1 MPSLSGPDLL
11 VNNDSVEIID
21 SEHPLMSKMRRKSR
35 MVGEFIMDWLT
46 EYRVLRVPIMNWAIM
61 VLYGAFL
68 LRLSLKFKTLYDRH
82 ALTTMMVTNILLY
95 GLADALAQTIGCVA
109 AFKPIPEEN
118 TSLIFVRY
126 ILERGRPRRVILD
139 EADDDLVELGLDDPF
154 MDGVD
159 YEEDVNGPNS
169 HPQHQFTA
177 APTSPRNREVFHFRR
192 LALFTLWGIIISFFQ
207 SPWYA
212 FLNSAYSNDNK
223 FLSVLKRVLTDQLC
237 FSPVSLACFL
247 SYMAYTIE
255 QGGRQGVA
263 DKLKTKYLPT
273 LGINWVVWP
282 ATQFFNFLVMPSPLQ
297 IPFSSTI
304 GVFWNAYLSYRNA
317 SDAK

>member
-1 MPSLSGPDLL
+1 
-11 VNNDSVEIID
+11 
-21 SEHPLMSKMRRKSR
+21 
-35 MVGEFIMDWLT
+35 MVGDFFMDWLT
-46 EYRVLRVPIMNWAIM
+46 EYRILRVPIMNWAIM
-61 VLYGAFL
+61 IFYGAFL
-68 LRLSLKFKTLYDRH
+68 LRLSLKFKSLYDRH

-95 GLADALAQTIGCVA
+95 GLADTIAQTIGSVA
-109 AFKPIPEEN
+109 AFKPQPEEN
-118 TSLIFVRY
+118 ASLIFVRY

-154 MDGVD
+154 M
-159 YEEDVNGPNS
+159 EVNQADFHTHH
-169 HPQHQFTA
+169 HPPH
-177 APTSPRNREVFHFRR
+177 NREVFHFRR

-237 FSPVSLACFL
+237 FSPISLACLL
-247 SYMAYTIE
+247 SYMAYAIE
-255 QGGRQGVA
+255 QGGQQGVA
-263 DKLKTKYLPT
+263 NKLRTKYLPT